1 MGKIG
6 LAAKITHVPSI
17 WMSEMHEKHKGIREN
32 AIQGLVELGRRGRTH
47 GVDAYVIVDCHWIT
61 NQGFHINASP
71 RFEGTFT
78 SGELPHFIKDLNYA
92 YSGDPELAHL
102 IADEVREAGFRSLAH
117 NDSNIPIEYG
127 TLIPMRHMNGDGAAR
142 VVPIAANQFA
152 SIDEG
157 RRMGEAMRRAIEAS
171 DRTVG
176 VLASGSMSHAFWP
189 NAVSEAGI
197 NDVNGEFN
205 RQVDLRVLEL
215 WRAGDV
221 KSFLAMLPDYA
232 KHCVGEC
239 AMIDTAMLFGVLG
252 WDQYAGAGE
261 VIGEYFGSSG
271 TGQVNVDFNI
281 SHSD

>member
-17 WMSEMHEKHKGIREN
+17 WMSEMYDKHKGIRDN
-32 AIQGLVELGRRGRTH
+32 AIQGLVELGRRGRER
-47 GVDAYVIVDCHWIT
+47 GVDAYVVIDCHWIT

-71 RFEGTFT
+71 HFEGEFT
-78 SGELPHFIKDLNYA
+78 SGELPHFITDLSYA
-92 YSGDPELAHL
+92 YDGDPELANQ
-102 IADEVREAGFRSLAH
+102 IADAVRDAGFRSLAH
-117 NDSNIPIEYG
+117 DDRNIPVEYG

-142 VVPIAANQFA
+142 VIPVAANQFA

-157 RRMGEAMRRAIEAS
+157 RRMGEAMRKAIEAS
-171 DRTVG
+171 ERTVG

-197 NDVNGEFN
+197 NDINGEFN

-215 WRAGDV
+215 WEKGEV
-221 KSFLAMLPDYA
+221 ETFLAMLPDYA
-232 KHCVGEC
+232 KLCLGEC

-252 WDQYAGAGE
+252 WDAYQGTGE

-271 TGQVNVDFNI
+271 TGQVNVDFELG
-281 SHSD
+281 